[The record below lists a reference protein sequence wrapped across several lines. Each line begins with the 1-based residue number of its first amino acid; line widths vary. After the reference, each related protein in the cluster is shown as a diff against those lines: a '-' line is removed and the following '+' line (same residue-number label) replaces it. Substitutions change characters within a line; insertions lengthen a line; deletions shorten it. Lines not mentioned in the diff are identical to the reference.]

1 MQRFD
6 ALKTQRSGGDFYEE
20 WGCAMSRPACSAC
33 RRRLIRGHA
42 SHVPLSLL
50 ISLVALA
57 MIVVACGGGSNSSA
71 AATPGAGARAS
82 ASPTA
87 GLITVPGGVQLR
99 LYQGD
104 GFSIGYLP
112 EWQVSPAGS
121 SVEFSHEADSAT
133 LSVQVVPNPNAATS
147 PEETVSVSLDTFEKS
162 GLYKNF
168 KRVSLAPTATVGGQT
183 WQQQGA
189 TGDVQIL
196 GQQIRMEIVLLA
208 TNHPAHAAQ
217 TRLFSIYIV
226 VPEARYQQ
234 LSRSAFIP
242 MLQSFHFLN

>member
-1 MQRFD
+1 
-6 ALKTQRSGGDFYEE
+6 
-20 WGCAMSRPACSAC
+20 MSRFACAAC

-42 SHVPLSLL
+42 SAMPLSLL
-50 ISLVALA
+50 ILLA
-57 MIVVACGGGSNSSA
+57 TLAVMGVACGGGGNSSD

-82 ASPTA
+82 VSPTA
-87 GLITVPGGVQLR
+87 ALITVPGGVQLR
-99 LYQGD
+99 LYRGD

-112 EWQVSPAGS
+112 DWQVSPAGS

-168 KRVSLAPTATVGGQT
+168 KRVSLAPTVTVGGQI

-196 GQQIRMEIVLLA
+196 GQQVRMEIVLLA
-208 TNHPAHAAQ
+208 TNHPAHSAQ

-226 VPEARYQQ
+226 VPEVRYQQ
-234 LSRSAFIP
+234 LSGSAFVP
-242 MLQSFHFLN
+242 MLQSFRFLG